1 LKEDGAGP
9 DRQGAET
16 NFTND
21 ELGLPASAG
30 QNNKKKARDMTQA
43 ITKSGPLDW
52 TVIWA
57 GARERLRRE
66 LGDAVFE
73 TWISPL
79 VFVDAADGEL
89 KIGAPRPFA
98 RNWVAN
104 QYAIRIERAVR
115 AEGAEPQSLSI
126 VLAPQKATMPV
137 IASVS
142 RDVRPTPATISYF
155 QEQSLAKAGEP
166 RRALSNRV
174 LDPVQTFENFVAGS
188 ANEFAY
194 RATRALAED
203 DGSDVPLLFI
213 HGSFGFGKTHLLNA
227 AALEAKR
234 RGRRALL
241 LGAEDFMR
249 QFLGALNRKDTLGF
263 KDELRAADMLLIDD
277 LQHLCRSTYTVSEFL
292 HTLNAFS
299 DLRRKLVIAAD
310 RPPSALET
318 LGADVR
324 SRLSGGLVIGLTK
337 PDRTTRLAILK
348 SRAGEYAR
356 RRPDAALPDDVLEHL
371 ADMEEASPRD
381 LIGAFTKL
389 AVYADLTKKPV
400 TLDVVA
406 ETIGSRARGKKT
418 SIEDIQR
425 RTAEFYKLELRDF
438 HSPQRSR
445 RVARP
450 RQVAMYLAREL
461 TERSLPEI
469 GRRFG
474 GRDHTTVLH
483 ACRRIA
489 ALCEEDPV
497 LKQEVDFLKDVLGKI
512 S

>member
-1 LKEDGAGP
+1 
-9 DRQGAET
+9 
-16 NFTND
+16 
-21 ELGLPASAG
+21 
-30 QNNKKKARDMTQA
+30 MTQA

-79 VFVDAADGEL
+79 VLVDAADGEI

-104 QYAIRIERAVR
+104 QYANRIERAVR
-115 AEGAEPQSLSI
+115 AEGAEPSSLSI
-126 VLAPQKATMPV
+126 VLAPPKTASSPALSPV
-137 IASVS
+137 PREI
-142 RDVRPTPATISYF
+142 RPTPATISYF

-174 LDPVQTFENFVAGS
+174 LDPVQNFDNFVAGP

-194 RATRALAED
+194 RATRALAEEE
-203 DGSDVPLLFI
+203 GSDVPLLFI

-400 TLDVVA
+400 TIDVVA
-406 ETIGSRARGKKT
+406 ETIGSRTRGKKT

>member
-1 LKEDGAGP
+1 M
-9 DRQGAET
+9 T
-16 NFTND
+16 NIV
-21 ELGLPASAG
+21 A
-30 QNNKKKARDMTQA
+30 
-43 ITKSGPLDW
+43 KSGSVDW
-52 TVIWA
+52 AVIWA

-73 TWISPL
+73 TWINPL
-79 VFVDAADGEL
+79 VLVDAANGEI

-98 RNWVAN
+98 RNWVTN
-104 QYAIRIERAVR
+104 QYALRIERAVR
-115 AEGAEPQSLSI
+115 AEGVEPASLSI
-126 VLAPQKATMPV
+126 VLAPQKLAAPSERETRMH
-137 IASVS
+137 
-142 RDVRPTPATISYF
+142 PTPATISYLR
-155 QEQSLAKAGEP
+155 EQTAAKTDDA
-166 RRALSNRV
+166 RRTLSNRV
-174 LDPVQTFENFVAGS
+174 LDPMQTFDSFVAGP

-194 RATRALAED
+194 RATRSLAEE
-203 DGSDVPLLFI
+203 DGSDVALLFI
-213 HGSFGFGKTHLLNA
+213 HGGFGFGKTHLLNA
-227 AALEAKR
+227 VALEAKR

-249 QFLGALNRKDTLGF
+249 QFLGALNRRDTLGF

-310 RPPSALET
+310 RPPTALDA

-324 SRLSGGLVIGLTK
+324 SRLSGGLVIALNR
-337 PDRTTRLAILK
+337 PDRATRLAILK
-348 SRAGEYAR
+348 ARAREYAK
-356 RRPDAALPDDVLEHL
+356 RRPDAALPDEVLEHL
-371 ADMEEASPRD
+371 ANMEETSPRD

-400 TLDVVA
+400 TIEIVA
-406 ETIGSRARGKKT
+406 ETIGQRTAGRKT
-418 SIEDIQR
+418 SIEDIQK
-425 RTAEFYKLELRDF
+425 RTAEFYKLDMRDF

-461 TERSLPEI
+461 TMRSLPEI

-483 ACRRIA
+483 ACRRIV
-489 ALCEEDPV
+489 ALCAEDPV
-497 LKQEVDFLKDVLGKI
+497 LKQEVDFLKDVLGKL

>member
-1 LKEDGAGP
+1 
-9 DRQGAET
+9 
-16 NFTND
+16 
-21 ELGLPASAG
+21 
-30 QNNKKKARDMTQA
+30 MTQI

-52 TVIWA
+52 NVIWA
-57 GARERLRRE
+57 GARERLRRD
-66 LGDAVFE
+66 LGDAVFN

-79 VFVDAADGEL
+79 VLVDYENGEL

-104 QYAIRIERAVR
+104 QYSARIERAVR
-115 AEGAEPQSLSI
+115 AEGADPASISI
-126 VLAPQKATMPV
+126 VLAPQKLQSLPQ
-137 IASVS
+137 S
-142 RDVRPTPATISYF
+142 REPRPATIAYF
-155 QEQSLAKAGEP
+155 PEQPAKADP
-166 RRALSNRV
+166 RRLSNRV
-174 LDPVQTFENFVAGS
+174 LDPLQTFDSFVPGP
-188 ANEFAY
+188 ANEFAF
-194 RATRALAED
+194 RAARALAED
-203 DGSDVPLLFI
+203 VSSDVTLLFV
-213 HGSFGFGKTHLLNA
+213 HGSFGLGKTHLLNA
-227 AALEAKR
+227 TALEARK

-263 KDELRAADMLLIDD
+263 KDELRAAELLLIDD
-277 LQHLCRSTYTVSEFL
+277 LQHLCRSIHTVSEFL

-310 RPPSALET
+310 RPASSLEM

-324 SRLSGGLVIGLTK
+324 SRLSGGLVIGLNK
-337 PDRTTRLAILK
+337 PDRATRLAILRD
-348 SRAGEYAR
+348 RALEYAR
-356 RRPDAALPDDVLEHL
+356 RRQEAPLPDDVLAHL
-371 ADMEEASPRD
+371 AEIEEATPRD

-400 TLDVVA
+400 TVDVVN
-406 ETIGSRARGKKT
+406 ETIGQRRSVHKT
-418 SIEDIQR
+418 SIEDIQK

-461 TERSLPEI
+461 TMRSLPEI

-497 LKQEVDFLKDVLGKI
+497 LKQEVDFLKDVLGKL

>member
-1 LKEDGAGP
+1 
-9 DRQGAET
+9 
-16 NFTND
+16 
-21 ELGLPASAG
+21 
-30 QNNKKKARDMTQA
+30 MTQP
-43 ITKSGPLDW
+43 ITKAGPLDW
-52 TVIWA
+52 TVVWA

-66 LGDAVFE
+66 LGDAVFD

-79 VFVDAADGEL
+79 VLVDAANGEL

-104 QYAIRIERAVR
+104 QYQTRIERAVR

-126 VLAPQKATMPV
+126 VLAPQKPVAT
-137 IASVS
+137 SVAPAP
-142 RDVRPTPATISYF
+142 REVRPTPATISYL
-155 QEQSLAKAGEP
+155 QEQTAHKAGEP
-166 RRALSNRV
+166 RRVLSNRV
-174 LDPVQTFENFVAGS
+174 LDPVQSFDNFVAGS

-203 DGSDVPLLFI
+203 DGSDVPLLFV
-213 HGSFGFGKTHLLNA
+213 HGGFGFGKTHLLNA
-227 AALEAKR
+227 AALEARR

-337 PDRTTRLAILK
+337 PDRSTRLAILK
-348 SRAGEYAR
+348 SRAGDYAK

-371 ADMEEASPRD
+371 ADMDDASPRD

-400 TLDVVA
+400 TVDVVA

-425 RTAEFYKLELRDF
+425 RTAEFYKLDLRDF

-497 LKQEVDFLKDVLGKI
+497 LKQEVDFLKDVLGKL

>member
-1 LKEDGAGP
+1 
-9 DRQGAET
+9 
-16 NFTND
+16 
-21 ELGLPASAG
+21 
-30 QNNKKKARDMTQA
+30 MTQ
-43 ITKSGPLDW
+43 INTKAGSPDW
-52 TVIWA
+52 AVIWA

-79 VFVDAADGEL
+79 VLVDASDGEL
-89 KIGAPRPFA
+89 KIGANRPFA

-104 QYAIRIERAVR
+104 QYAARIERAVR
-115 AEGAEPQSLSI
+115 AEGTEPASISI
-126 VLAPQKATMPV
+126 VLAPQKQSPAPHRE
-137 IASVS
+137 IRSA
-142 RDVRPTPATISYF
+142 PATIAYF
-155 QEQSLAKAGEP
+155 QEPFAKVGDT
-166 RRALSNRV
+166 RRSLSNRV
-174 LDPVQTFENFVAGS
+174 LDPLQSFENFVAGP

-203 DGSDVPLLFI
+203 AGSDVPLIFI
-213 HGSFGFGKTHLLNA
+213 HGTFGLGKTHLLNA
-227 AALEAKR
+227 AALEARR

-263 KDELRAADMLLIDD
+263 KDELRAAELLLIDD

-310 RPPSALET
+310 RPPAELET
-318 LGADVR
+318 LTADVR
-324 SRLSGGLVIGLTK
+324 SRLSGGLVIAMNK
-337 PDRTTRLAILK
+337 PDREMRLAILK
-348 SRAGEYAR
+348 DRATEYAKR
-356 RRPDAALPDDVLEHL
+356 RQEAPLSDAVLEHL
-371 ADMEEASPRD
+371 AGMEDATPRD

-400 TLDVVA
+400 TVDVAA
-406 ETIGSRARGKKT
+406 ETIGQRTTAHKT
-418 SIEDIQR
+418 SIEDIQK
-425 RTAEFYKLELRDF
+425 RTAEFYKIDLRDF

-461 TERSLPEI
+461 TMRSLPEI

-489 ALCEEDPV
+489 ALCAEDPV
-497 LKQEVDFLKDVLGKI
+497 LKQEVDFLKDVLGK
-512 S
+512 

>member
-1 LKEDGAGP
+1 
-9 DRQGAET
+9 
-16 NFTND
+16 
-21 ELGLPASAG
+21 
-30 QNNKKKARDMTQA
+30 MTQA
-43 ITKSGPLDW
+43 IPKSGPLDW
-52 TVIWA
+52 TLIWS

-66 LGDAVFE
+66 LGDAVFD

-79 VFVDAADGEL
+79 VLVDFQDGEL

-104 QYAIRIERAVR
+104 QYQNRIERAVR

-126 VLAPQKATMPV
+126 VLAPQRPLSPPLMTPPRE
-137 IASVS
+137 S
-142 RDVRPTPATISYF
+142 RPAAATISYL
-155 QEQSLAKAGEP
+155 QESAAKSGEQ
-166 RRALSNRV
+166 RRVLSNRV
-174 LDPVQTFENFVAGS
+174 LDPVQSFDNFVAGP

-203 DGSDVPLLFI
+203 DGSDVPLLFV

-227 AALEAKR
+227 VALEARR

-310 RPPSALET
+310 RPPTALET

-324 SRLSGGLVIGLTK
+324 SRLSGGLVIALAK
-337 PDRTTRLAILK
+337 PDRSTRLAILK
-348 SRAGEYAR
+348 SRAGEYAK

-371 ADMEEASPRD
+371 ADMEDASPRD

-400 TLDVVA
+400 TIDVVA
-406 ETIGSRARGKKT
+406 ETIGTRARGKKT

-497 LKQEVDFLKDVLGKI
+497 LKQEVDFLKDVLGKL

>member
-1 LKEDGAGP
+1 
-9 DRQGAET
+9 
-16 NFTND
+16 
-21 ELGLPASAG
+21 
-30 QNNKKKARDMTQA
+30 MTQA

-52 TVIWA
+52 TVIWS

-66 LGDAVFE
+66 LGDAVFD

-79 VFVDAADGEL
+79 VLVDFTDGEL

-104 QYAIRIERAVR
+104 QYQVRIERAVR

-126 VLAPQKATMPV
+126 VLAPQKPLATP
-137 IASVS
+137 IATSS
-142 RDVRPTPATISYF
+142 PREVRPTPATISYL
-155 QEQSLAKAGEP
+155 QESAAKSGEP
-166 RRALSNRV
+166 RRVLSNRV
-174 LDPVQTFENFVAGS
+174 LDPVQSFDNFVAGP

-203 DGSDVPLLFI
+203 DGSDVPLLFV

-227 AALEAKR
+227 VALEARR

-310 RPPSALET
+310 RPPTALET

-324 SRLSGGLVIGLTK
+324 SRLSGGLVIGLAK
-337 PDRTTRLAILK
+337 PDRATRLAILR
-348 SRAGEYAR
+348 SRAGEYAK
-356 RRPDAALPDDVLEHL
+356 RRPDAALPEDVLEHL
-371 ADMEEASPRD
+371 ADMEDASPRD

-400 TLDVVA
+400 TIDVVA

-425 RTAEFYKLELRDF
+425 RTAEFYKLDLRDF

-497 LKQEVDFLKDVLGKI
+497 LKQEVDFLKDVLGKL

>member
-1 LKEDGAGP
+1 
-9 DRQGAET
+9 
-16 NFTND
+16 
-21 ELGLPASAG
+21 
-30 QNNKKKARDMTQA
+30 MTQTIA
-43 ITKSGPLDW
+43 KSGPVDW
-52 TVIWA
+52 AAIWA

-73 TWISPL
+73 AWIGPL
-79 VFVDAADGEL
+79 VLVESADGEL
-89 KIGAPRPFA
+89 KLGAPRPFA

-104 QYAIRIERAVR
+104 QYAARIERAVR
-115 AEGAEPQSLSI
+115 AEGCEPASLSI
-126 VLAPQKATMPV
+126 VLALQKPAHTPV
-137 IASVS
+137 LT
-142 RDVRPTPATISYF
+142 REGQPKPGPATISYL
-155 QEQSLAKAGEP
+155 QEQVEAKDRFGEA
-166 RRALSNRV
+166 RRTLSNRV
-174 LDPVQTFENFVAGS
+174 LDPAQTFDNFVSGP
-188 ANEFAY
+188 ANEFGY
-194 RATRALAED
+194 RAARALAED
-203 DGSDVPLLFI
+203 DSPEVSLLFI
-213 HGSFGFGKTHLLNA
+213 HGSFGVGKTHLLNA
-227 AALEAKR
+227 TALEAKK

-249 QFLGALNRKDTLGF
+249 QFLGALNRKNTLGF
-263 KDELRAADMLLIDD
+263 KDELRAAELLLIDD

-310 RPPSALET
+310 RAPSALET

-324 SRLSGGLVIGLTK
+324 SRLSGGLVIGLHK
-337 PDRTTRLAILK
+337 PERATRLAILK
-348 SRAGEYAR
+348 SRAVEYAR

-389 AVYADLTKKPV
+389 AVYADLTKKAV
-400 TLDVVA
+400 TLEVA
-406 ETIGSRARGKKT
+406 NETIGQRTGRKT

-425 RTAEFYKLELRDF
+425 RTAEFYKLDLRDF

-461 TERSLPEI
+461 TMRSLPEI

-489 ALCEEDPV
+489 ALCAEDPI
-497 LKQEVDFLKDVLGKI
+497 LKQEVDFLKDVLGKL